1 MRRTTR
7 EARPATA
14 GRGRASGSTSTRAAA
29 WWYLAAVAVFA
40 GGVALAARDYP
51 GGFDW
56 PYMVASTL
64 ASPVDNPAGG
74 VWFAGAWTV
83 SMLMLWW
90 CASVLKRHL
99 PPWASLMARGA
110 YGILQFGL
118 MCFALVGLDMLLG
131 RLVSKH
137 IHKGHE
143 IFALVAF
150 FATYLGVLG
159 SLAGALRDRRFHTL
173 PVLVVATPLIG
184 VGITQAWLYF
194 AGRQL
199 GWVDESWRTQGV
211 PVWLSFAFW
220 QWLAIGFLLAGVGLL
235 AWANGSARRGGA
247 RGG

>member
-1 MRRTTR
+1 VRRTTR
-7 EARPATA
+7 EAKPATA